1 MATAFRKQHY
11 QQSLS
16 SLSAIFFDLDNT
28 LVETRKVDNQTCRK
42 VQEKRT
48 SNLKSL
54 SPLPSF
60 QSPQVVI
67 RSRHFFLANKKIL
80 LLRNNATCVY
90 RVFADRVLYTSR
102 ALSHDVYR
110 PTYANSHRNTSQ
122 E

>member
-28 LVETRKVDNQTCRK
+28 LVETRKADNQTCRK

-60 QSPQVVI
+60 QSPP
-67 RSRHFFLANKKIL
+67 SRDSLSTFFSEQKNPAAAK
-80 LLRNNATCVY
+80 
-90 RVFADRVLYTSR
+90 
-102 ALSHDVYR
+102 
-110 PTYANSHRNTSQ
+110 
-122 E
+122 